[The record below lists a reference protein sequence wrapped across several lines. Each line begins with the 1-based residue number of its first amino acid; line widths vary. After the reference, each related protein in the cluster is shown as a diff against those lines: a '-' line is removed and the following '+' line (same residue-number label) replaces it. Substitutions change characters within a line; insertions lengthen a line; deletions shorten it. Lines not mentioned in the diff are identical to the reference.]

1 LFYDSFFSDFK
12 KLVVDEL
19 AQINLKI
26 NMVLDN
32 ISTLLQSQ
40 RIISEKE
47 VHMLPQS
54 DFDEFRKMIPVKS
67 AEDLKLLE
75 YWLSAKEANYVT
87 MVNIFLVNL

>member
-1 LFYDSFFSDFK
+1 MIVFFSDFK

-54 DFDEFRKMIPVKS
+54 DFDEFRKMISVKS

-75 YWLSAKEANYVT
+75 DWLSAKEANYVT